1 MMEAEEVAAADDVFF
16 AAEMRKARDG
26 KTPEQSRAEAE
37 DCLRRWRAAPK
48 TMPLPWWV
56 VQ

>member
-1 MMEAEEVAAADDVFF
+1 METEEEVAAADDVFF

-37 DCLRRWRAAPK
+37 DCLRQWRAAPK